1 MLNVPGTKTA
11 WSAQPVPMTADL
23 VRELTAHRR
32 RVGLDLSRIRPE
44 ALLFPQDRR
53 NTLRAV
59 YAAGDAAGLNP
70 EGVEKVG
77 LHDLRHSCAG
87 LLFAANVPAPTIAA
101 ILRHADVRT
110 TLTVYAG
117 LVERT
122 GPGSAATWR
131 PRSRLRR
138 NDRGDGRYPNPLMS
152 LEES

>member
-11 WSAQPVPMTADL
+11 GSAQPVPMTADL

-32 RVGLDLSRIRPE
+32 RVGLDLRRIRPE
-44 ALLFPQDRR
+44 ALLFPNDRR
-53 NTLRAV
+53 NALRAV

-87 LLFAANVPAPTIAA
+87 LLFAANVPAPTVAA

-117 LVERT
+117 LVETNRAGLRGELET
-122 GPGSAATWR
+122 AFAAA
-131 PRSRLRR
+131 
-138 NDRGDGRYPNPLMS
+138 
-152 LEES
+152 EK